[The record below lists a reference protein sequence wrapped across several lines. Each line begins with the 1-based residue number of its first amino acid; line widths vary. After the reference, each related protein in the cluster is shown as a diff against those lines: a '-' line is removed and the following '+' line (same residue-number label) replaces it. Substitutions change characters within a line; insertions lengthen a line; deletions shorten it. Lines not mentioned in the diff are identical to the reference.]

1 MFGEY
6 NLPLG
11 IVFRYLY
18 VYVYV
23 PGANLSRSG
32 VLLDN
37 SVLFSQKEATFFFF
51 PSMPRRMILRGMDDF
66 HRLPCQNQTTD

>member
-6 NLPLG
+6 NLPLD

-32 VLLDN
+32 VLLTN
-37 SVLFSQKEATFFFF
+37 SVLFSQKEATFFLSFNAA
-51 PSMPRRMILRGMDDF
+51 SHDIAWNG
-66 HRLPCQNQTTD
+66 